1 MDDKPYLSVEDVAN
15 MLGVS
20 VDTVRNY
27 ISRRKNPLP
36 AYRFGREYRI
46 NKAEFDV
53 WVKQQRVQ
61 NDDGKQ

>member
-1 MDDKPYLSVEDVAN
+1 MEDKPYLSVEDVAAI
-15 MLGVS
+15 LGIS

-46 NKAEFDV
+46 NKTEFEQ
-53 WVKQQRVQ
+53 WIQTNKVQ
-61 NDDGKQ
+61 KDGKD